1 MQIQPISM
9 KMTKKNQSEIKKLA
23 KRLAEFKPTI
33 IVIEDLPEN
42 DSVRQSS
49 YADYIKNPKK
59 RFLKPDERELL
70 AYEVGRLSGA
80 KKIYGIDFKEG
91 YNYNI
96 NVVNSADTATLKKYA
111 GLNDENDAKNPEVGI
126 PFMIYSN

>member
-1 MQIQPISM
+1 MP
-9 KMTKKNQSEIKKLA
+9 
-23 KRLAEFKPTI
+23 EFKPTI

-49 YADYIKNPKK
+49 YADYIRNPKK
-59 RFLKPDERELL
+59 RFLKPDQRELR

-80 KKIYGIDFKEG
+80 EKIYGIDFKEG

-96 NVVNSADTATLKKYA
+96 NVVNSADTATLKKICCV
-111 GLNDENDAKNPEVGI
+111 K
-126 PFMIYSN
+126 